1 MLRPNCLDYVCSGFA
16 LSKLGAI
23 EVAISDAYKG
33 PFLAHPFGL
42 SRGRVLIVVADLIAR
57 VAEIEADL
65 PDLQQI
71 FLGGDDAAVAEAA
84 SCFDRVK
91 VARYGAL
98 LSDKETNPGIAVGPG
113 DPAAVLMTSGTTG
126 PSKGVV
132 MLHSQFYFF
141 AEEDVQLTRLTA
153 DDVYMTGF
161 PLLDRKSTRL
171 NSSH

>member
-1 MLRPNCLDYVCSGFA
+1 MWWCSFFFSSRRRHTRCA
-16 LSKLGAI
+16 LVTGVQTCA
-23 EVAISDAYKG
+23 
-33 PFLAHPFGL
+33 
-42 SRGRVLIVVADLIAR
+42 
-57 VAEIEADL
+57 L
-65 PDLQQI
+65 PI
-71 FLGGDDAAVAEAA
+71 YDAAVAEAA

-161 PLLDRKSTRL
+161 PLFHGNAQFLTV
-171 NSSH
+171 